1 MTIFG
6 LEPRLLYIVIAALV
20 CGVVFF
26 SVGFRNPGHKFRN
39 PGYKNSYR
47 WRQVWSIADIL
58 AVTVTIIGV
67 AKLMSPLLS
76 MEQSQMDAVKRN
88 IGIGKQESVIYA
100 INRAQDKFCPVAGV
114 SKEAVATCD
123 VIRKMQRSLYAPR
136 ANYITAGV
144 ILESDLP
151 IICTEKQCNPI
162 IADIKKQII
171 DFQKYSLD
179 IRNIVDNPNP
189 TTEKDVIYL
198 LSFTGLYIFISSFR
212 LGRSGAEFSRN
223 HLDYLAEKAR
233 FATPEARTD
242 QQTVE
247 QQLKAL
253 SERMSAIESSAKPR
267 ADEQIEPALSKCAA
281 SPVLQG
287 QER

>member
-1 MTIFG
+1 MTILG
-6 LEPRLLYIVIAALV
+6 LDHRLLYIVIVALF
-20 CGVVFF
+20 CGALFF
-26 SVGFRNPGHKFRN
+26 SVGLRNPGH
-39 PGYKNSYR
+39 KNSYR

-76 MEQSQMDAVKRN
+76 MEQSQMDAVKQK
-88 IGIGKQESVIYA
+88 IGIGKQKSVIYA
-100 INRAQDKFCPVAGV
+100 INRAQDKFCPVVGV

-123 VIRKMQRSLYAPR
+123 VIRKMQRSMYAPQ
-136 ANYITAGV
+136 ANYITAEV
-144 ILESDLP
+144 ILNSDLP

-162 IADIKKQII
+162 IADIKRQIV

-179 IRNIVDNPNP
+179 IRDIVDNPHP
-189 TTEKDVIYL
+189 TTEKDIIYL
-198 LSFTGLYIFISSFR
+198 LIFTGLYIFIGSFR

-223 HLDYLAEKAR
+223 RLDYQAEKAR
-233 FATPEARTD
+233 LATPEAKAA

-253 SERMSAIESSAKPR
+253 SERVSAIESSTAR
-267 ADEQIEPALSKCAA
+267 GADERIEPAST
-281 SPVLQG
+281 
-287 QER
+287 

>member
-1 MTIFG
+1 MTILG
-6 LEPRLLYIVIAALV
+6 LEPRLLYIVIIALV
-20 CGVVFF
+20 CGAIFF
-26 SVGFRNPGHKFRN
+26 SVGFRNPGHRD
-39 PGYKNSYR
+39 SYR

-67 AKLMSPLLS
+67 AKLMSPLIS
-76 MEQSQMDAVKRN
+76 MEQSQIDVVKRD

-100 INRAQDKFCPVAGV
+100 INRAQDKFCPLVGV

-144 ILESDLP
+144 ILKSDLP

-162 IADIKKQII
+162 IADIKRQLV
-171 DFQKYSLD
+171 DFQNYSLS
-179 IRNIVDNPNP
+179 IRDIVDNPHP
-189 TTEKDVIYL
+189 ATEKDIIYL
-198 LSFTGLYIFISSFR
+198 LIFTGLYIFIASFR

-223 HLDYLAEKAR
+223 RLDYQAEKAR
-233 FATPEARTD
+233 LATPEAKTEQQTVE

-247 QQLKAL
+247 QQLKSL
-253 SERMSAIESSAKPR
+253 SDRVSAIESSAKPG
-267 ADEQIEPALSKCAA
+267 ADEQIEPAST
-281 SPVLQG
+281 
-287 QER
+287 